1 MVDNKSD
8 RFHLDANQVR
18 RSGFD
23 LPLGSTMRYYAPNAT
38 SSGPNG
44 PPAATYNDLRV
55 VDEQFFRISFE
66 AQRPVA
72 VA

>member
-1 MVDNKSD
+1 
-8 RFHLDANQVR
+8 
-18 RSGFD
+18 
-23 LPLGSTMRYYAPNAT
+23 MRYYAPNAT

-44 PPAATYNDLRV
+44 PPAATYSDLRV

-66 AQRPVA
+66 AQRSVA